1 MKYIAITLTVLSGL
15 FTMNSIAQDSLKAQQ
30 YHNEADAF
38 LADNNR
44 KMAIIS
50 LEKAV
55 ESDTTFNQGYVELA
69 RLYSFEKEYGVAKK
83 MCYQALSI
91 KNDQRDPHLYLA
103 SIYGMEASLDSS
115 YIHYEVLS
123 RIDENDADAFLGM
136 AQVRTMQE
144 DYDAAMIYAKKAVQ
158 LTESSQSP
166 STGKAQ
172 YLRGVL
178 HYYLGEDKQAIKYLT
193 TASKNG
199 VELEDHLLEFIL
211 DYDQKVINFESETD
225 FRRTEQTLLKHYEF
239 ILNNPAEE
247 GTTNRLNSCQYI
259 LDWVSTCPYITV
271 QVTQKLVPYMT
282 YGESLIV
289 FMGGWTK
296 YCIESGDCSEKW
308 QGCLAAT
315 HDVLD
320 YYFANKGELG
330 KNKDLEKMVK
340 RNKKDRLEQYIRN
353 NIR

>member
-15 FTMNSIAQDSLKAQQ
+15 FTTNTIAQDSLKAQQ
-30 YHNEADAF
+30 YHKEAEAF

-50 LEKAV
+50 LEKSV

-69 RLYSFEKEYGVAKK
+69 RLYSFEKEYGVSKK
-83 MCYQALSI
+83 MCYKALSM
-91 KNDQRDPHLYLA
+91 NNGLRDPHLYLA
-103 SIYGMEASLDSS
+103 SIYGMEESLDSS
-115 YIHYEVLS
+115 YVHYEAMS

-144 DYDAAMIYAKKAVQ
+144 DYDAAMIYAKRAVE
-158 LTESSQSP
+158 LTESTQSP
-166 STGKAQ
+166 NTGKAQ

-178 HYYLGEDKQAIKYLT
+178 HYYLGEDKQAVKYLT

-199 VELEDHLLEFIL
+199 VELEDHLLEFIME
-211 DYDQKVINFESETD
+211 YDQKVINFESEAD
-225 FRRTEQTLLKHYEF
+225 FKRTEQTLIKHYEF

-247 GTTNRLNSCQYI
+247 GTTDRLNSCQYI

-271 QVTQKLVPYMT
+271 QVRQKLVPYMT

-289 FMGGWTK
+289 FMGGWAK
-296 YCIESGDCSEKW
+296 YCIEGGDCSEKW
-308 QGCLAAT
+308 KGCVAAT
-315 HDVLD
+315 RDVLD
-320 YYFANKGELG
+320 YYFANKEELG
-330 KNKDLEKMVK
+330 KNKDLEKMAK
-340 RNKKDRLEQYIRN
+340 RNKKNKLEQYIRD
-353 NIR
+353 NIK

>member
-1 MKYIAITLTVLSGL
+1 MKYITITLTVLSGL
-15 FTMNSIAQDSLKAQQ
+15 FTINSIAQDSLKAQQ
-30 YHNEADAF
+30 YHNEADTF
-38 LADNNR
+38 LAENNR

-103 SIYGMEASLDSS
+103 SIYGMEESLDSS
-115 YIHYEVLS
+115 YIHYEAIS

-172 YLRGVL
+172 YLR
-178 HYYLGEDKQAIKYLT
+178 
-193 TASKNG
+193 
-199 VELEDHLLEFIL
+199 
-211 DYDQKVINFESETD
+211 
-225 FRRTEQTLLKHYEF
+225 
-239 ILNNPAEE
+239 
-247 GTTNRLNSCQYI
+247 
-259 LDWVSTCPYITV
+259 
-271 QVTQKLVPYMT
+271 
-282 YGESLIV
+282 
-289 FMGGWTK
+289 
-296 YCIESGDCSEKW
+296 
-308 QGCLAAT
+308 
-315 HDVLD
+315 
-320 YYFANKGELG
+320 
-330 KNKDLEKMVK
+330 
-340 RNKKDRLEQYIRN
+340 
-353 NIR
+353 